1 MIGENLRKAPL
12 IRVVIPFGAG
22 IFMGTMFQN
31 SISLNMLILSLLISS
46 FILLTSY
53 KISQIPEFRWIFGLA
68 LLFCL
73 ILLGLIYEHMCR
85 TRNFLNVPQSKGK
98 YYQLKITEHVKVNEE
113 WNVFYADCLAER
125 DDTCWNR
132 IAVRV
137 QLYLVKKQHFPS
149 FSPGDKLIIRA
160 NVVRTSQPV
169 NPGEFNYQKFLDR
182 KGIWGSVYLKDSAS
196 VIQIERAQWFSP
208 ERLAFVLQDKFLSVF
223 RKVEIK
229 GDELALLSA
238 LTIGVRDQI
247 DNEINKAFAAS
258 GAMHILSVS
267 GLHVGI
273 VYLVF
278 ARLLSLIGRNRYSRV
293 LSVIL
298 QIAFL
303 WFYAFLTG
311 LSPAVNRAA
320 AMFSFLA
327 LGKLLNRSAS
337 SLNIVSGSG
346 LVLLLFNPF
355 LIFDMGFQLSYL
367 AVISIFLFQS
377 FIYNLIDFKNYLADQ
392 VWKLTALSLA
402 AQIGTFPLSII
413 YFHQFPNYFILTNL
427 LVVPL
432 AAIILYLSIAMV
444 ILFWVPY
451 LSSVL
456 AWLLKYSLKGMI
468 LSVMQVEHL
477 PFSVIHDISIAPFQL
492 ILLYIIIL
500 LFAFFIQ
507 LRIRSYFF
515 ACVSAFAIF
524 IISLIATELISY
536 RNQFF
541 IVFQQRG
548 SSLMMAGSRSSAF
561 VLYSGKN
568 PKLPLQ
574 AIKLSKGVCLDRKI
588 KAIQLYCIDSLG
600 EGSFYS
606 INNSLE
612 MIRKGK
618 RVYINNGNQH
628 IIWLEVRK
636 MDKITF
642 YDSAKP
648 DVLVIARLM
657 KVNDREALKPSCAKR
672 IVFDSSCK
680 ASLIKEKSALFAKEG
695 PMMFDVN
702 SSGAFSYGN

>member
-12 IRVVIPFGAG
+12 IRVVIPLGAG

-31 SISLNMLILSLLISS
+31 SISLNILILGLLISS
-46 FILLTSY
+46 LILLVSY
-53 KISQIPEFRWIFGLA
+53 KISQIPEYRWIFGLT
-68 LLFCL
+68 LLPSF
-73 ILLGLIYEHMCR
+73 ILLGLMYENMCI
-85 TRNFLNVPQSKGK
+85 TRNFLYVPQSKGK
-98 YYQLKITEHVKVNEE
+98 YYRVKITEHVKVNDD
-113 WNVFYADCLAER
+113 WNVFYADCIAER

-137 QLYLVKKQHFPS
+137 QLYLAKKEHFSS
-149 FSPGDKLIIRA
+149 FSPGDKLIIRSK
-160 NVVRTSQPV
+160 VIRTSEPV
-169 NPGEFNYQKFLDR
+169 NPGEFNYRKFLDR

-196 VIQIERAQWFSP
+196 VIQVEQTQWFSP
-208 ERLAFVLQDKFLSVF
+208 ERMTYVLQDKFLSVF
-223 RKVEIK
+223 RKIEIK

-278 ARLLSLIGRNRYSRV
+278 TRLLSFFGRNRYSRV

-327 LGKLLNRSAS
+327 IGKSLNRSAS
-337 SLNIVSGSG
+337 SLNIVSGSA

-367 AVISIFLFQS
+367 AVISIILFQS
-377 FIYNLIDFKNYLADQ
+377 FIYNLLDFKNYLADQ
-392 VWKLTALSLA
+392 IWKLTALSLA

-427 LVVPL
+427 VVVPL

-451 LSSVL
+451 LSAIL

-477 PFSVIHDISIAPFQL
+477 PFSVIHDISITPFQL
-492 ILLYIIIL
+492 ILLYIVIL
-500 LFAFFIQ
+500 LFACFIQ
-507 LRIRSYFF
+507 MRIRRYLFGSISIY
-515 ACVSAFAIF
+515 AIF
-524 IISLIATELISY
+524 MISLIATELISY
-536 RNQFF
+536 RQQFF
-541 IVFQQRG
+541 IVFQQKG
-548 SSLMMAGSRSSAF
+548 SSLMMAGSGSSAI

-574 AIKLSKGVCLDRKI
+574 AIKLSKGVCLDRNI
-588 KAIQLYCIDSLG
+588 KTIQLYCIDSLA
-600 EGSFYS
+600 EGTFYS
-606 INNSLE
+606 INNGLE
-612 MIRKGK
+612 MSRKGSW
-618 RVYINNGNQH
+618 VYINNGSQH
-628 IIWLEVRK
+628 IIWLDSRK

-642 YDSAKP
+642 YDSVRP
-648 DVLVIARLM
+648 DVLIL
-657 KVNDREALKPSCAKR
+657 AK
-672 IVFDSSCK
+672 
-680 ASLIKEKSALFAKEG
+680 LIKFNDHKAA
-695 PMMFDVN
+695 MMFDVN
-702 SSGAFSYGN
+702 SSGAFLYEN